1 MATMPRLLADEGAR
15 DVPSSQTPKISNPAL
30 TIDPMTNAGSQPQN
44 VIPVFRQDHGESRT
58 GWKKI

>member
-1 MATMPRLLADEGAR
+1 
-15 DVPSSQTPKISNPAL
+15 VPSSQTPKISNPAL